1 MGKRETRV
9 IVVRKHTT
17 VVLLVLVSAVIA
29 GLLYYLSGR
38 AYASASHPT
47 VDLMQRLLLRQGPA
61 PSRQALLA
69 SLMPV
74 IANMLLFVPWG
85 FLMFLAIDKPRRP
98 RIRTYL

>member
-17 VVLLVLVSAVIA
+17 VVLLVLVSAVMA

-47 VDLMQRLLLRQGPA
+47 LELMQRLLLRQGPA
-61 PSRQALLA
+61 VSRQALLVK
-69 SLMPV
+69 LIFTV
-74 IANMLLFVPWG
+74 LFGMLVYQLLTLFLREEPIEATRSKTAW
-85 FLMFLAIDKPRRP
+85 
-98 RIRTYL
+98 